1 MKIIGIYIVFNRI
14 SKKVYIGSSIDVV
27 SRLRKHKNQLKLGKH
42 PNRHL
47 QLSFNKHG
55 LESFKFTV
63 IFQCEK
69 DTTDNKLRQ
78 LEQEFINK
86 VKPNRLYNIC
96 PVAGSTLG
104 KQHSE
109 ETKIK
114 ISESLKMA
122 DRSNRIYQT
131 GFVHTEE
138 TKQKISKTLKAAGK
152 GKRFLTRHKPIVQYD
167 VNTNI
172 IIKEFDSITD
182 AANLLDIN
190 RGHIS
195 EVCKGKRKTVSK
207 MYFRYK

>member
-104 KQHSE
+104 RRHS
-109 ETKIK
+109 
-114 ISESLKMA
+114 
-122 DRSNRIYQT
+122 
-131 GFVHTEE
+131 EE
-138 TKQKISKTLKAAGK
+138 TKQKIKQSIK
-152 GKRFLTRHKPIVQYD
+152 GKEYKIRQKPVMQIDVLTGEVI
-167 VNTNI
+167 N
-172 IIKEFDSITD
+172 EFKTAGVAGAILKINPASIW
-182 AANLLDIN
+182 
-190 RGHIS
+190 
-195 EVCKGKRKTVSK
+195 EVCKGSTSRKIAGGFIWK
-207 MYFRYK
+207 YKNYQGIV